1 MEAKEYGRIILA
13 GGLNPDNVQEA
24 IERVGPYSVDTSS
37 GVEAEPGK
45 KDHKKVKDFLA
56 RVKA

>member
-1 MEAKEYGRIILA
+1 MEAKRYGRVILS

-24 IERVGPYSVDTSS
+24 IERVDPYAVDTSS

-45 KDHKKVKDFLA
+45 KDYKKVRDFLA